1 MVYVGHHV
9 NDNDDHEVS
18 MVIMI
23 LVIKMVI
30 MAMMLVIKIVIIVMK
45 MIMKTM
51 LQSPWLKEV

>member
-1 MVYVGHHV
+1 
-9 NDNDDHEVS
+9 

-30 MAMMLVIKIVIIVMK
+30 MGMMLVIKTVIMVMK

-51 LQSPWLKEV
+51 LPSPWLKEV